1 MRSTRKEILTGD
13 EVVFLGK
20 PKHIWQDLGDYN
32 LLKEG
37 EAYIVHF
44 ATSSQVS
51 IVGVPGLHSKSLF
64 ERI

>member
-1 MRSTRKEILTGD
+1 MKSKRTEIKNGD

-20 PKHIWQDLGDYN
+20 QQSWSTISDYGI
-32 LLKEG
+32 LKEG

-51 IVGVPGLHSKSLF
+51 IVGVPGLHDKSLF
-64 ERI
+64 KPI